1 LAARFVRD
9 EEVVGS
15 NPATPTVKH
24 QVRPGAERSA
34 PGLIC
39 SVAPFWEPIASR
51 FREPAPRARLPTS
64 TQERVGQSQSQC
76 LKAKYSVREATTM
89 TALETMKPDWC
100 PKPG

>member
-39 SVAPFWEPIASR
+39 VATPFWEPFGSQLGVIFGIRLPGRLPRGGIPPPPSAMYASR
-51 FREPAPRARLPTS
+51 PE
-64 TQERVGQSQSQC
+64 
-76 LKAKYSVREATTM
+76 
-89 TALETMKPDWC
+89 
-100 PKPG
+100 